1 MQNITADQVENLKI
15 DPDKC
20 VEWVTQSFSLKN
32 ESQLPAKMSVHP
44 VGNDFFTTMPCLL
57 PPSIGYFGVKIVS
70 RILGRIPALKSDLL
84 LYDSQSGKL
93 LALINCDWI
102 TAMRT
107 GAVATLAI
115 KTFRRSQAKKYSFIG
130 LGSTAWA
137 TLLCLLSSS
146 PDENF
151 SIYLFRYKDQAE
163 KFISYFEGYRN
174 VSFKV
179 VDTIPELVSGADV
192 LVSCITDA
200 QSLLVEDKNLFKRGV
215 LVIPVHTRGFQNCDL
230 FFDKVFA
237 DDTNHVKGFK
247 NFSQFRS
254 FNEIS
259 NVLLG
264 KCSGRES
271 DDERILSYNIGLG
284 LHDVY
289 FAAKIYDIL
298 K

>member
-1 MQNITADQVENLKI
+1 M
-15 DPDKC
+15 
-20 VEWVTQSFSLKN
+20 
-32 ESQLPAKMSVHP
+32 
-44 VGNDFFTTMPCLL
+44 
-57 PPSIGYFGVKIVS
+57 
-70 RILGRIPALKSDLL
+70 
-84 LYDSQSGKL
+84 
-93 LALINCDWI
+93 
-102 TAMRT
+102 
-107 GAVATLAI
+107 
-115 KTFRRSQAKKYSFIG
+115 
-130 LGSTAWA
+130 
-137 TLLCLLSSS
+137 
-146 PDENF
+146 
-151 SIYLFRYKDQAE
+151 FRYKDQAE